1 MDCSTCLRV
10 QMKVIYYLDS
20 KLCSRFRF
28 SSLVKILSFFLYLCS
43 KYYSY
48 TSFKTEFSKI
58 AATRPRA
65 IRKKTFFKNKRIMLE
80 LMLWRNTLKLA
91 LLRKKPYIFQ
101 KIWQILKHYS
111 RAILI
116 SYLYIVVLKS
126 IVSNFVVYRSDFD
139 WNVRQCA
146 MS

>member
-65 IRKKTFFKNKRIMLE
+65 IRKKTFFENKRIMLKI
-80 LMLWRNTLKLA
+80 NA
-91 LLRKKPYIFQ
+91 LEKHFKIGLIIQ
-101 KIWQILKHYS
+101 KTIKVS
-111 RAILI
+111 
-116 SYLYIVVLKS
+116 IVVK
-126 IVSNFVVYRSDFD
+126 
-139 WNVRQCA
+139 
-146 MS
+146 M